1 MQTVTISDL
10 LAGTI
15 STDKFTIVSDDGGI
29 QIQEPPS
36 SGKDANGVVR
46 LQAGKDASGNFT
58 FALFDETGKGI
69 LIDAAGVQKAQ

>member
-29 QIQEPPS
+29 QIQ
-36 SGKDANGVVR
+36 GATQQWKDANGVVR